1 MIEDGLKIKG
11 DVQLLVNYK
20 NGKQDVIEFPN
31 TVLRNGR
38 RAMTLVLANQ
48 IGSGLTFYIS
58 RMVFGDGGTQD
69 GVKKYVN
76 YDRSGLFGTTRL
88 VKPVLASVDPTVL
101 TQVIFTSVIT
111 FEEAIG
117 ITLNEMALQ
126 MANGELYSMT
136 TFPDLGK
143 TEEMQLVFN
152 WRINFI

>member
-1 MIEDGLKIKG
+1 
-11 DVQLLVNYK
+11 
-20 NGKQDVIEFPN
+20 
-31 TVLRNGR
+31 
-38 RAMTLVLANQ
+38 
-48 IGSGLTFYIS
+48 
-58 RMVFGDGGTQD
+58 
-69 GVKKYVN
+69 
-76 YDRSGLFGTTRL
+76 L